1 MSSWDVESIDDG
13 IRPVDS
19 AHEYGD
25 GLSVRVGDVVPYRPA
40 DPESVYGL
48 RADDDVV
55 ACTVSLTNGTPAAF
69 DLSGIEL
76 VIRCGANGKAARRIL
91 DDDSAVLDENLAGTL
106 RPGRTVSATWAYSVP
121 PGTAGLLDI
130 EVCFPSRLERESITF
145 TTDPVTQ
152 SQSQAPLRAA
162 TQTSAGPAEPDVVPV
177 GDPAPTPTGAP
188 PVVAATAAGPWVPA
202 PRQEPPASPPAASAP
217 PEWTPAPAP
226 GNGSAPSHGTGPV
239 PGFGPA
245 PTYEAAPAPAYD
257 PATAPAY
264 GSPPAPAHDPS
275 APAPALADDPAA
287 PAPAPAAPAPAP
299 VPAPAETP
307 AHDRAAVTAYGS
319 PLASGPAPAYGS
331 PPAPA
336 HDPAAPAPA
345 LADDPAA
352 PAPAPAAP
360 APAPV
365 PAPAEAYGSPPA
377 PVPAPAETP
386 VNDPAAPPA
395 PAHAS
400 APAPFSGYGSAPAYG
415 PVPAPAP
422 VPEPAPAPA
431 PASSPEPVRVPVT
444 VPAPEV
450 PAPAPA
456 VTPAPLAEATA
467 APTPVRGVPAGTAPA
482 TASDQ
487 DKVRQIFRFLAAAEE
502 SRTRAVRTLD
512 GAQGTVWFA
521 DLPDGPGIASVLEG
535 PVAADEAAWLT
546 VRRPQRAEPPLPS
559 KLLEPWV
566 PADRI
571 RDFTA
576 EHPPHLRRRVEPAAQ
591 RAAGGIQL
599 RKAYLELDSHP
610 DRDKIEK
617 QYGTWEA
624 AWRQW
629 ADRRREAEPGVRL
642 YDRLHKMHEDAANL
656 GESYELVIGFG
667 RLTWQSPEGRRV
679 ERHLLTH
686 RAVLRMDSG
695 TGTLSAAPDT
705 GAPGFQLEEGMLDA
719 EQHVQGLVREEI
731 REALERAA
739 DATEPEQLDELETAL
754 RSWVNAAHSAGSYL
768 PGDERVTPHTL
779 AVPVVGFT
787 PALVLRERTRR
798 STLEALNTIARQVD
812 AGARPTELL
821 RYVAGGDGA
830 RTAGDEPAADG
841 TPHELYFA
849 LPANEEQ
856 RTIAERLRG
865 NRLVV
870 VQGPPGTGKTHTIAN
885 LVTDLLAQG
894 KRVLITSHTPRALR
908 VVRDK
913 LPESVRDLCV
923 SRTEDGTSAQ
933 RELEASVQTILH
945 RFAGYDPRAAQDEID
960 RLAARLAKARRR
972 QTALIEDLGVL
983 RDQETRQFPPEIGDY
998 TGSLQQI
1005 AERLAAE
1012 APRYEWI
1019 GPVPANRPEVT
1030 AAGVLTL
1037 LRATRAYTPAQ
1048 QALAA
1053 EVPGPE
1059 ELPSP
1064 GDFDEA
1070 VEGVRVAEEAYA
1082 AVRGEPVAAAYDG
1095 LVNGLTAA
1103 EQQRLGDALGAFA
1116 AARGE
1121 AVAKSGALGDPGRA
1135 ALADVLGGRD
1145 HEVRSRHAAATE
1157 ALTAAEEALGVLG
1170 SALVSGIEGFAPA
1183 DALSLA
1189 TTLHDAL
1196 GQGQKLR
1203 GPLGIRTK
1211 LAKAV
1216 GPFVEQVQVD
1226 GRAPDTVDG
1235 AALVLARV
1243 RLELRLARFEGD
1255 WSGPRAPWTGQAP
1268 RLAALRQEI
1277 EFLGAL
1283 MRVVSAR
1290 ADVLAAAAVV
1300 PELAH
1305 AAWHEPATESAVRN
1319 LLRVGET
1326 LRAAERPRRLLT
1338 TAAELL
1344 RRWTD
1349 RPAAA
1354 PALVAAREA
1363 VRVRDRAAYRA
1374 ACEQLADV
1382 REAAGLRSAQ
1392 VAARSRVDAAFPA
1405 LAERIV
1411 ASAEDAGWEPRLADL
1426 PDAWAWSAWR
1436 ERMERLTDPAAERT
1450 LTLGL
1455 AEADDEIR
1463 ITLSKLAAA
1472 RAWHGSLS
1480 LLTGDRTTALKAY
1493 QNAVRRIKGK
1503 YQHRYRRDAQTALR
1517 EAQSA
1522 VPAWIM
1528 PLHQVAET
1536 VPMDRP
1542 GLFDVVIVDE
1552 ASQSGLEAMLLTWLA
1567 DRIVVVGDS
1576 KQVSPSNIGLRHDE
1590 YFKLQDKL
1598 LTGLDPA
1605 RKGLF
1610 GPESSFFDLTEA
1622 LAAGRGTLM
1631 LKEHFRCMP
1640 EIIGFSNQLCYN
1652 GALLPLRQ
1660 YGADRLPPMRRIHVE
1675 AGATTGLNTKLVNTA
1690 EARALV
1696 DALVE
1701 CCADPAYAGRTMGV
1715 ISLRASKAHTQELEN
1730 LLATS
1735 VSYEEREARR
1745 IRVADAEGFQGDER
1759 DVMFISCVNSAA
1771 TESGRVP
1778 GGYSGKNYEQ
1788 RINVAA
1794 SRARDQV
1801 WVFHSAKPEAFH
1813 ENDLRREYLD
1823 HLSRPAEEAEAE
1835 LVGEVT
1841 ADQRH
1846 EAFESLFHQRVYREL
1861 VSEGYRVRPQY
1872 RVGRHAIDLVV
1883 EGGTQ
1888 RLAVECDG
1896 DTFAEGE
1903 NASTV
1908 AQRQRDLERVGWTF
1922 VRVRGSRFH
1931 LDRDQAMAPLR
1942 EALVRLGIEPVPD
1955 EPAQAGRGVV
1965 APSGEGPAFTTG
1977 PVDGSVGPESAEPEP
1992 EPVGPE
1998 PATED
2003 RPQVVSAVVSATEEP
2018 PAPGRA
2024 EVLWPDP
2031 AAPAA
2036 PAAPAVHA
2044 EPPAPAVPGPAKLG
2058 RAMTYRQSSS
2068 FPVRSVAPACYR
2080 RVLVE
2085 LQLLRAELARPDESP
2100 AGADAAN
2107 LVFLRKTQNDRRA
2120 RRERRVTHLQA
2131 FLDAVSMDGD
2141 AGEPQLVVPGALLT
2155 LELDGEDDG
2164 SRYVVAELAAG
2175 EETTISPSS
2184 PLGRAL
2190 MWQAVGHEVEYSGP
2204 TGTPRRAVVTGI
2216 RAGG

>member
-25 GLSVRVGDVVPYRPA
+25 GLSVRVGDVRPYRPA
-40 DPESVYGL
+40 NPESVYGL
-48 RADDDVV
+48 RADDDIV
-55 ACTVSLTNGTPAAF
+55 ACTVSLTNGTPSAF
-69 DLSGIEL
+69 DLPGIEL

-121 PGTAGLLDI
+121 PGTEGLLDI
-130 EVCFPSRLERESITF
+130 EVCFPSRLERDSITF
-145 TTDPVTQ
+145 TTDATTQ
-152 SQSQAPLRAA
+152 AQAPLRAA
-162 TQTSAGPAEPDVVPV
+162 TRAPAAPEGPVVVPPPA
-177 GDPAPTPTGAP
+177 PAPTPDVAH
-188 PVVAATAAGPWVPA
+188 PVVTPPAAGPWVPA
-202 PRQEPPASPPAASAP
+202 PRQEPVASRPAASAP
-217 PEWTPAPAP
+217 PEWTPAPGPEDA
-226 GNGSAPSHGTGPV
+226 SAPSHGTGPV

-245 PTYEAAPAPAYD
+245 PAYEAAPAPGYD
-257 PATAPAY
+257 PAAAPAY
-264 GSPPAPAHDPS
+264 GSPRGPAPGYGFAQ
-275 APAPALADDPAA
+275 AYGAA
-287 PAPAPAAPAPAP
+287 PA
-299 VPAPAETP
+299 AEPTP
-307 AHDRAAVTAYGS
+307 IH
-319 PLASGPAPAYGS
+319 
-331 PPAPA
+331 
-336 HDPAAPAPA
+336 
-345 LADDPAA
+345 
-352 PAPAPAAP
+352 
-360 APAPV
+360 
-365 PAPAEAYGSPPA
+365 
-377 PVPAPAETP
+377 
-386 VNDPAAPPA
+386 
-395 PAHAS
+395 
-400 APAPFSGYGSAPAYG
+400 
-415 PVPAPAP
+415 
-422 VPEPAPAPA
+422 EPAPAPIPAAA
-431 PASSPEPVRVPVT
+431 PASPPTSPPTHGPAPFPEPAPT
-444 VPAPEV
+444 PASPPAPERAPARESAPEARGSAPEASEPAPEARGSV
-450 PAPAPA
+450 PAVAR
-456 VTPAPLAEATA
+456 VPLADATA

-566 PADRI
+566 PADGI

-591 RAAGGIQL
+591 RSAGGIQL

-610 DRDKIEK
+610 DRAKIEK

-629 ADRRREAEPGVRL
+629 AARRREAEPGVRL

-667 RLTWQSPEGRRV
+667 RLTWQSPDGQRV

-812 AGARPTELL
+812 GGARPTELL

-830 RTAGDEPAADG
+830 RTAGDEPGADG
-841 TPHELYFA
+841 RPAELYFA

-972 QTALIEDLGVL
+972 QTALIDDLGVL
-983 RDQETRQFPPEIGDY
+983 RDQETRRFPPEIGDY

-1012 APRYEWI
+1012 AGRYEWI
-1019 GPVPANRPEVT
+1019 GPVPANRPELT

-1037 LRATRAYTPAQ
+1037 LHSTRAYTPER

-1070 VEGVRVAEEAYA
+1070 VEGVRAAEEAYE
-1082 AVRGEPVAAAYDG
+1082 AVRGEPVAAGYDG
-1095 LVNGLTAA
+1095 LVNRLTAA

-1121 AVAKSGALGDPGRA
+1121 AVAKAGALGDPGRT

-1157 ALTAAEEALGVLG
+1157 ALTAAEEALGALG

-1211 LAKAV
+1211 LAKTV

-1255 WSGPRAPWTGQAP
+1255 WSGPRTPWTGPAP

-1290 ADVLAAAAVV
+1290 ADVLAVAAVV

-1305 AAWHEPATESAVRN
+1305 AAWHEPATESAVRS

-1326 LRAAERPRRLLT
+1326 LRAAERPRRLLAS
-1338 TAAELL
+1338 AAELL

-1363 VRVRDRAAYRA
+1363 VGARDRAAYREI
-1374 ACEQLADV
+1374 CEQLADV
-1382 REAAGLRSAQ
+1382 REAAALRSAQ

-1411 ASAEDAGWEPRLADL
+1411 DTAEDSGWEPRLAEL
-1426 PDAWAWSAWR
+1426 PEAWAWSAWR
-1436 ERMERLTDPAAERT
+1436 ERMERLTDPEAERT

-1480 LLTGDRTTALKAY
+1480 LLTGDQTTALKAY

-1503 YQHRYRRDAQTALR
+1503 YQHRYRRDAQVALR

-1660 YGADRLPPMRRIHVE
+1660 YGADRLPPMRRVHVE
-1675 AGATTGLNTKLVNTA
+1675 SGATTGLNTKLVNTA

-1715 ISLRASKAHTQELEN
+1715 ISLRAAKAHTQELEN

-1735 VSYEEREARR
+1735 LSYEEREARR

-1759 DVMFISCVNSAA
+1759 DVMFISCVNSAS

-1778 GGYSGKNYEQ
+1778 GGYSGKSYEQ

-1846 EAFESLFHQRVYREL
+1846 EAFESLFQQRVYREL

-1896 DTFAEGE
+1896 DSFAEGE
-1903 NASTV
+1903 DASTV

-1942 EALVRLGIEPVPD
+1942 EALVRLGIHPVRD
-1955 EPAQAGRGVV
+1955 EPAQAGPQP
-1965 APSGEGPAFTTG
+1965 AGEGAAFAEGSVDG
-1977 PVDGSVGPESAEPEP
+1977 PVDP
-1992 EPVGPE
+1992 EPVTPAPVAEVRPEVEPGTAQEPVAPAQAELWPE
-1998 PATED
+1998 PF
-2003 RPQVVSAVVSATEEP
+2003 VSVESPVP
-2018 PAPGRA
+2018 P
-2024 EVLWPDP
+2024 V
-2031 AAPAA
+2031 
-2036 PAAPAVHA
+2036 
-2044 EPPAPAVPGPAKLG
+2044 PAVPGPAKLG
-2058 RAMTYRQSSS
+2058 GSMTYRQSSS

-2085 LQLLRAELARPDESP
+2085 LQLLRAELARADETP
-2100 AGADAAN
+2100 VDADAAN
-2107 LVFLRKTQNDRRA
+2107 LVFLRKTRNDRRA

-2141 AGEPQLVVPGALLT
+2141 AGEPKLVVPGALLT

-2164 SRYVVAELAAG
+2164 SPYVVAELAAG

-2184 PLGRAL
+2184 PLGQAL
-2190 MWQAVGHEVEYSGP
+2190 MWQAVGHEAEYSGP
-2204 TGTPRRAVVTGI
+2204 TGRPRRAVVTGI
-2216 RAGG
+2216 RSGG